1 MDYYAYAL
9 ADADLLL
16 KPRNGGTEITAQ
28 ITAIW
33 ILKKQTDEW
42 KIYRLL

>member
-1 MDYYAYAL
+1 MDDYAYAL

-28 ITAIW
+28 ITAILD
-33 ILKKQTDEW
+33 IKETN
-42 KIYRLL
+42 R